1 MTSGTVAPDD
11 DVHDIQHSATHPSP
25 RHRSR
30 RHAPHGHGGRHH
42 RYSPANW
49 TRLDRGALWIAAGL
63 LYAESGWRFRAS
75 SAVWLAT
82 DVVLAAGLVGLMV
95 LRPHGPSRGAAVALI
110 AALAARVLFA
120 AAEVSGLVTG
130 TENDVLLPMAA
141 LLTALSSVAYGAF
154 ARLADRRLRV
164 ASTVMGL
171 YFFAVMLP
179 FAITGEP
186 NSLAIGGWGIPAAL
200 IGLAITRGTAPR
212 D

>member
-1 MTSGTVAPDD
+1 MTCMTSNTAPHTHHLATDIAGTVHTGTADD
-11 DVHDIQHSATHPSP
+11 TTAT
-25 RHRSR
+25 R
-30 RHAPHGHGGRHH
+30 RRTGLA
-42 RYSPANW
+42 W
-49 TRLDRGALWIAAGL
+49 TVGGALWIAAGL

-75 SAVWLAT
+75 SAVWLAA

-130 TENDVLLPMAA
+130 TENDILLPMAA
-141 LLTALSSVAYGAF
+141 LLTALSSIAYGAL

-164 ASTVMGL
+164 ASVVMGL

-179 FAITGEP
+179 FAIAGEP

-200 IGLAITRGTAPR
+200 IGLAISRGTAPR